1 MNIPI
6 LYQEGNIYSSTRNPS
21 GVVVGNTESSQ
32 FFRRYLLQKAM
43 SVFEWKLPETWSE
56 KYFLYTLYLFGTVA
70 IINTDKFGVI
80 PQQCGLYGY
89 NVFYQ
94 PSGVIISNPLIKNM
108 RPLVIDK
115 DCTIFTMT
123 EDYSGIADLVNYY
136 GDMMALVSES
146 AAVNI
151 FNSRLA
157 YVLFAGDGATANGM
171 KKMTDRILSG
181 EPYIVVDKKF
191 RDGAGNLNMEMFNRD
206 IRNGF
211 IAPELMTLL
220 KDIENQFATEI
231 GIPNSNTAKR
241 ERMIVDEVNSN
252 NVETY
257 SRCDMWFQ
265 NWKKQCEKTKKMF
278 GIEIDVKWRYKQDA
292 EKEGVKNA
300 DES

>member
-6 LYQEGNIYSSTRNPS
+6 LYQEGNAYSAMKNPS

-43 SVFEWKLPETWSE
+43 SVFRWKLPKNWSE
-56 KYFLYTLYLFGTVA
+56 RYFLYTLYLNGTVA

-80 PQQCGLYGY
+80 PQQCSLFGY

-94 PSGVIISNPLIKNM
+94 PSGVIIANPLIKQM
-108 RPLVIDK
+108 PPLVIDR
-115 DCTIFTMT
+115 DCTLFTMT
-123 EDYSGIADLVNYY
+123 EDYCGIADLVNYY

-146 AAVNI
+146 MAVNI

-157 YVLFAGDGATANGM
+157 YILFAGDTTTANGM
-171 KKMTDRILSG
+171 KKMTDRVLSG

-191 RDGAGNLNMEMFNRD
+191 RDGAGNLSMEMFNRD
-206 IRNGF
+206 IKNGF

-220 KDIENQFATEI
+220 QDIENQFATEI
-231 GIPNSNTAKR
+231 GIPNANTAKK

-257 SRCDMWFQ
+257 SRCDMWFS
-265 NWKKQCEKTKKMF
+265 NWKKQCEKAKKMF
-278 GIEIDVKWRYKQDA
+278 NVEIDVEWRYKQDA
-292 EKEGVKNA
+292 ESGVDMNA
-300 DES
+300 D

>member
-6 LYQEGNIYSSTRNPS
+6 LYQEGNVYSSMKNPS

-43 SVFEWKLPETWSE
+43 SVFKWKLPENWSE
-56 KYFLYTLYLFGTVA
+56 RYFLYTLYLNGTVA

-80 PQQCGLYGY
+80 PQQCSLYGY

-94 PSGVIISNPLIKNM
+94 PSGVIIANPLIKQM
-108 RPLVIDK
+108 PPLVIDR
-115 DCTIFTMT
+115 DCTLFTMT
-123 EDYSGIADLVNYY
+123 EDYCGISDLVNYY

-146 AAVNI
+146 MAVNI

-157 YVLFAGDGATANGM
+157 YILFAGDTTTANGM
-171 KKMTDRILSG
+171 KKMTDRLLSG

-191 RDGAGNLNMEMFNRD
+191 RDGAGNLSMEMFNRD
-206 IRNGF
+206 IKNGF

-220 KDIENQFATEI
+220 QDIENQLATEI
-231 GIPNSNTAKR
+231 GIPNANTAKK

-257 SRCDMWFQ
+257 SRCDMWFS
-265 NWKKQCEKTKKMF
+265 NWKKQCEKAKKMF
-278 GIEIDVKWRYKQDA
+278 GVEIDVEWRYKQDA
-292 EKEGVKNA
+292 ESGVDVNA
-300 DES
+300 D

>member
-6 LYQEGNIYSSTRNPS
+6 LYQEGNVYSSMKNPS

-43 SVFEWKLPETWSE
+43 SVFKWKLPENWSE
-56 KYFLYTLYLFGTVA
+56 RYFLYTLYLNGTVA

-80 PQQCGLYGY
+80 PQQCSLFGY

-94 PSGVIISNPLIKNM
+94 PSGVIIANPLIKQM
-108 RPLVIDK
+108 PPLVIGR
-115 DCTIFTMT
+115 DCTLFTMT
-123 EDYSGIADLVNYY
+123 EDYCGIADLVNYY

-146 AAVNI
+146 MAVNI

-157 YVLFAGDGATANGM
+157 YILFAGDTTTANGM
-171 KKMTDRILSG
+171 KKMTDRVLSG

-191 RDGAGNLNMEMFNRD
+191 RDGAGNLSMEMFNRD
-206 IRNGF
+206 IKNGF

-220 KDIENQFATEI
+220 QDIENQFATEI
-231 GIPNSNTAKR
+231 GIPNANTAKR

-257 SRCDMWFQ
+257 SRCDMWFS

-278 GIEIDVKWRYKQDA
+278 GVEIDVEWRYKQDA
-292 EKEGVKNA
+292 ERGVDVNA
-300 DES
+300 D

>member
-21 GVVVGNTESSQ
+21 GVVVGNTETSQ

-220 KDIENQFATEI
+220 KDIDNQFATEI

>member
-6 LYQEGNIYSSTRNPS
+6 LYQEGNVYSSMKNPS

-43 SVFEWKLPETWSE
+43 SVFKWKLPENWSE
-56 KYFLYTLYLFGTVA
+56 RYFLYTLYLNGTVA

-80 PQQCGLYGY
+80 PQQCSLFGY

-94 PSGVIISNPLIKNM
+94 PSGVIIANPLIKQM
-108 RPLVIDK
+108 PPLVIDR
-115 DCTIFTMT
+115 DCALFTMT
-123 EDYSGIADLVNYY
+123 EDYCGIADLVNYY

-146 AAVNI
+146 MAVNI

-157 YVLFAGDGATANGM
+157 YILFAGDTTTANGM
-171 KKMTDRILSG
+171 KKMTDRLLSG

-191 RDGAGNLNMEMFNRD
+191 RDGAGNLSMEMFNRD
-206 IRNGF
+206 IKNGF

-220 KDIENQFATEI
+220 QDIENQFATEI
-231 GIPNSNTAKR
+231 GIPNANTAKK

-257 SRCDMWFQ
+257 SRCDMWFS

-278 GIEIDVKWRYKQDA
+278 GVEIDVEWRYKQDA
-292 EKEGVKNA
+292 ESGVDVNA
-300 DES
+300 D

>member
-1 MNIPI
+1 MNIPV
-6 LYQEGNIYSSTRNPS
+6 LYQEGNVYSSTRNPS

-94 PSGVIISNPLIKNM
+94 PSGVIISNPLIKNT

-157 YVLFAGDGATANGM
+157 YVLFAGDSATANGM

-257 SRCDMWFQ
+257 SRCDMWFN

-278 GIEIDVKWRYKQDA
+278 GIDIDVKWRYKQDA

>member
-94 PSGVIISNPLIKNM
+94 PSGVIISNPLIKNT

-157 YVLFAGDGATANGM
+157 YVLFAGDNATANGM

-220 KDIENQFATEI
+220 KDVENQFATEI

-257 SRCDMWFQ
+257 SRCDMWFK
-265 NWKKQCEKTKKMF
+265 NWQKQCEKTKKMF
-278 GIEIDVKWRYKQDA
+278 GIDIDVKWRYKQDA
-292 EKEGVKNA
+292 EKEGYINA
-300 DES
+300 NES

>member
-6 LYQEGNIYSSTRNPS
+6 LYQEGNVYSSMKNPS

-43 SVFEWKLPETWSE
+43 SVFKWKLPENWSE
-56 KYFLYTLYLFGTVA
+56 RYFLYTLYLNGTVA

-80 PQQCGLYGY
+80 PQQCSLFGY

-94 PSGVIISNPLIKNM
+94 PSGVIIANPLIKQM
-108 RPLVIDK
+108 PPLVIDR
-115 DCTIFTMT
+115 DCTLFTMT
-123 EDYSGIADLVNYY
+123 EDYCGIADLVNYY

-146 AAVNI
+146 MAVNI

-157 YVLFAGDGATANGM
+157 YILFAGDTTTANGM
-171 KKMTDRILSG
+171 KKMTDRLLSG

-191 RDGAGNLNMEMFNRD
+191 RDGAGNLSMEMFNRD
-206 IRNGF
+206 IKNGF

-220 KDIENQFATEI
+220 QDIENQFATEI
-231 GIPNSNTAKR
+231 GIPNANTAKK

-257 SRCDMWFQ
+257 SRCDMWFS

-278 GIEIDVKWRYKQDA
+278 GVEIDVEWRYSQDA
-292 EKEGVKNA
+292 ERGVDVNA
-300 DES
+300 D